1 MGGSHLNIVEPKQEP
16 HDGAFSGSG
25 RTDLE
30 KTILISFQRNRM
42 VLNKAF
48 KAQVYSFLARIILSH
63 LPTTFIGH
71 EQYRLRTLTEEEGS
85 V

>member
-1 MGGSHLNIVEPKQEP
+1 
-16 HDGAFSGSG
+16 
-25 RTDLE
+25 
-30 KTILISFQRNRM
+30 M

-48 KAQVYSFLARIILSH
+48 KAQVYGFLTRIILSH
-63 LPTTFIGH
+63 LPTTFIDH